1 MRKMTIGMLAVGAV
15 AASGCGSTKT
25 YANSASPA
33 SPVNLTVYINNS
45 RVSVSP
51 STVGAGPVV
60 FIVTNQASNAES
72 LTIQSAGSG
81 AALAHTGPINPQG
94 TAQVSVN
101 FSSPGTYTVATS
113 TGPTT
118 DASLAGGV
126 PASIRPAT
134 VQVGSKRSS
143 SSSNLLQP

>member
-1 MRKMTIGMLAVGAV
+1 MRKMTIGMLAAGAV

-25 YANSASPA
+25 YANSPSPA

-51 STVGAGPVV
+51 ATVGAGPVV
-60 FIVTNQASNAES
+60 FIVTNQSSHAES

-81 AALAHTGPINPQG
+81 GALAHTGPINPQG

-101 FSSPGTYTVATS
+101 FTSPGSYTVS
-113 TGPTT
+113 TDSGATT
-118 DASLAGGV
+118 DASVAE
-126 PASIRPAT
+126 PASSTIRPAT